1 MILYNRNRWEHIQP
15 ETYMFQDDDG
25 FANYIGSRKLFFA
38 EEGITDMLKQRFG
51 DNMKNRNFVDIG
63 ANVGAYTMVLAP
75 YFNKT
80 YAFEP
85 VVHTY
90 NIMCGNIA
98 MNFLS
103 DDTVLINSAL
113 SDKEGD
119 MIMHYHDLLGSL
131 THFSDN
137 ENDVMAEFY
146 ETIGYQ
152 DMQSTMHVKTLD
164 SFNITNIGFIKM
176 DVEGH
181 ELRVLKGGK
190 ETIEKSNYPLILL
203 ESGSVNDTDTESIA
217 NFKREQRQELFSYLN
232 EMGYVINETE
242 DMNVFLCE
250 HF

>member
-1 MILYNRNRWEHIQP
+1 
-15 ETYMFQDDDG
+15 
-25 FANYIGSRKLFFA
+25 
-38 EEGITDMLKQRFG
+38 
-51 DNMKNRNFVDIG
+51 
-63 ANVGAYTMVLAP
+63 
-75 YFNKT
+75 
-80 YAFEP
+80 
-85 VVHTY
+85 
-90 NIMCGNIA
+90 

-203 ESGSVNDTDTESIA
+203 ESGCVNDTDTESVA

-242 DMNVFLCE
+242 DVNVFLCE